1 MELSKLLL
9 IILINITV
17 LLLMQRFHYRSMENR
32 LKQLKQ
38 ELSEMEDMV
47 AAIIEE
53 FESVAKKTKG
63 NNETATG
70 EVSLEFSEIAK
81 KQSAVTEAV
90 QSEPVD
96 QVEPIDS
103 KTEFSGRK
111 QILELSS
118 QGMTA
123 DEIARTM
130 GVGRGEVNLVL
141 GMHQR
146 S

>member
-63 NNETATG
+63 NNETSTG